1 MTLTR
6 REFLAGG
13 RGGLQ
18 DAQGLLSTE
27 PEASS
32 RSLRILILGGTT
44 FLGPHQIRYALER
57 GHAVSTFNRGRT
69 EPTLFPQL
77 FRQVETLV
85 GDRRDDLSSL
95 QGREW
100 DVVIDNSATDPDWVR
115 RSAELLRDQVGC
127 YLFVSTTGVFLPYRT
142 EGIDESVEPRRVDDP
157 DTGEASSYGVQKT
170 LAEDETR
177 HAFPENHL
185 VIRPHYIVGEGDPTH
200 RFPYWPQRIRRGG
213 EVLVPGRTTDPV
225 QFIDVRDLTEW
236 MIRGVEQGL
245 TGTFNAAG
253 PAAPLSMAEFVY
265 GVQSVTG
272 NPVEWQWI
280 SDLDFLDEVGLRY
293 SIPWVMPRGDTLG
306 MSTILSRK
314 AMDHGLTYR
323 PLADTVQ
330 TTLEWWDT
338 LPQERRDEGR
348 FAISP
353 EMERELLAEW
363 ATREEQG

>member
-6 REFLAGG
+6 REILSGE
-13 RGGLQ
+13 RGVIR
-18 DAQGLLSTE
+18 DARDPQS
-27 PEASS
+27 PRAEAPS

-44 FLGPHQIRYALER
+44 FLGPHQIRYALVR
-57 GHAVSTFNRGRT
+57 GHSVSTFTRGRT
-69 EPTLFPQL
+69 EPTLFPEI
-77 FRQVETLV
+77 FRNVEALL
-85 GDRRDDLSSL
+85 GDRRDDLASL
-95 QGREW
+95 EGREW

-115 RSAELLRDQVGC
+115 RSAGLLKGQVGS

-142 EGIDESVEPRRVDDP
+142 QGIDESVEPRRVDDP
-157 DTGEASSYGVQKT
+157 DTGEASSYGVQKA

-177 HAFPENHL
+177 QAFPRNHL
-185 VIRPHYIVGEGDPTH
+185 VIRPHYIVGEGDPTD

-213 EVLVPGRTTDPV
+213 TVLVPGRTTDPV

-236 MIRGVEQGL
+236 MIRGLEDGL

-265 GVQSVTG
+265 GVQAVTG
-272 NPVEWQWI
+272 NPVDWQWI

-293 SIPWVMPRGDTLG
+293 SVPWVMPRGDTLG

-323 PLADTVQ
+323 PMADTVQ
-330 TTLEWWDT
+330 TTLEWWDSV
-338 LPQERRDEGR
+338 PQERREEAR
-348 FAISP
+348 FAISQ
-353 EMERELLAEW
+353 EMEREVLAKW
-363 ATREEQG
+363 TARGGAA